1 MDPLTIAA
9 IVTAA
14 ISAIGTGASVA
25 TNISSNKRAAGQQL
39 LQQRYNNMTEN
50 EKNSQL
56 FAGNLQSFYN
66 NQDAVEQRKNDL
78 VLPTLNNNQFKCGGS
93 RYYKRPKSLLGTQD
107 NQKDNV
113 NNFLK
118 YFYDREMREQ
128 YGLFPKD
135 QIKYLPLK
143 ERIREKRKWEEFEYN
158 NKRRIQ
164 EEEFYNGNVYNSK
177 LYQKLDNFDNKYLN
191 NMILPTKNMRKGST
205 KKLNYEKDRL
215 NYMIPIRNS
224 IERMINEQNNK

>member
-9 IVTAA
+9 IVSAA

-39 LQQRYNNMTEN
+39 LQQRYNNMSEN

-78 VLPTLNNNQFKCGGS
+78 VLPTLNNSQFKCGGS

-107 NQKDNV
+107 DKSYNIIKQ
-113 NNFLK
+113 
-118 YFYDREMREQ
+118 FYDREMSEQ

-135 QIKYLPLK
+135 QIKNLPLK
-143 ERIREKRKWEEFEYN
+143 ERMREKRKWEEFEYN
-158 NKRRIQ
+158 KKRRKQ
-164 EEEFYNGNVYNSK
+164 EEEFYKGNIYNSK

-205 KKLNYEKDRL
+205 YLRRN
-215 NYMIPIRNS
+215 IPYIKTL
-224 IERMINEQNNK
+224 ETLE

>member
-1 MDPLTIAA
+1 MKCKRKKALFGLDDAATIAL
-9 IVTAA
+9 
-14 ISAIGTGASVA
+14 ISAVVGAIGTGASVA
-25 TNISSNKRAAGQQL
+25 SNVSSNKRAAGQQL

-78 VLPTLNNNQFKCGGS
+78 VLPTLNNSQFKCGGS
-93 RYYKRPKSLLGTQD
+93 RYYKRPKSLLGTQND
-107 NQKDNV
+107 ISYNIMKQ
-113 NNFLK
+113 
-118 YFYDREMREQ
+118 FYDREMREQ
-128 YGLFPKD
+128 YGLFPRD

-143 ERIREKRKWEEFEYN
+143 ERMKEKRKWEEFEYN
-158 NKRRIQ
+158 NKRRKQ
-164 EEEFYNGNVYNSK
+164 EEEFYNGDVYNSK

-205 KKLNYEKDRL
+205 YVRKNIPYIETLNKLK
-215 NYMIPIRNS
+215 
-224 IERMINEQNNK
+224 

>member
-25 TNISSNKRAAGQQL
+25 SNVSSNKRAAGQQL
-39 LQQRYNNMTEN
+39 LQQRYNNMSEK

-78 VLPTLNNNQFKCGGS
+78 VLPTLNNSQFKCGGA
-93 RYYKRPKSLLGTQD
+93 RYYKRPKSLLGTQND
-107 NQKDNV
+107 KSYDIIKQ
-113 NNFLK
+113 
-118 YFYDREMREQ
+118 FYDREMREQ

-143 ERIREKRKWEEFEYN
+143 ERMKEKRKWEEFEYN
-158 NKRRIQ
+158 NKRRRQ
-164 EEEFYNGNVYNSK
+164 EEEFYNGDVYNFK

-205 KKLNYEKDRL
+205 YVRKNIPYIETLNKLK
-215 NYMIPIRNS
+215 
-224 IERMINEQNNK
+224 